1 MSPGLREK
9 LVAEKKAKLS
19 PQVRATLDIPA
30 AKRTPAQSEAAYTAL
45 NETAVSDREV
55 AERIAK
61 EHPEKSKQ
69 VLQLASELD
78 RETLRLRYTINY
90 KSDSNYDY
98 WQMRAKLE
106 QTPDALAA
114 REAMFRASRTFREG
128 DPFGAKKLYEEG
140 FAKWRKVFDAFP
152 ESIDSESS
160 TGDDLIQYILQYRN
174 VLDQM
179 DEELDRSLPALGRD
193 RALRHRAKAQGR
205 ADGAHEAGSKTRKRP
220 ATRKRRQL
228 LQKSPQRRRRI
239 VAAFSAE
246 ICHICLIAI
255 FARFSAVFAAHI
267 VVRHFAFGIAGL
279 LVDTTR
285 RDRLCR
291 CFCRI
296 APCCAAG
303 WLRRA
308 VPASG
313 SC

>member
-1 MSPGLREK
+1 M
-9 LVAEKKAKLS
+9 
-19 PQVRATLDIPA
+19 
-30 AKRTPAQSEAAYTAL
+30 

-90 KSDSNYDY
+90 KADSNYDY

-152 ESIDSESS
+152 ESITSESS

-179 DEELDRSLPALGRD
+179 DEELTDDFPLWDVIERFDTEQKLKEELTAHMKRIEDKKKAGDAKTPTTAPEKPA
-193 RALRHRAKAQGR
+193 APAAK
-205 ADGAHEAGSKTRKRP
+205 
-220 ATRKRRQL
+220 
-228 LQKSPQRRRRI
+228 
-239 VAAFSAE
+239 
-246 ICHICLIAI
+246 
-255 FARFSAVFAAHI
+255 
-267 VVRHFAFGIAGL
+267 
-279 LVDTTR
+279 
-285 RDRLCR
+285 
-291 CFCRI
+291 
-296 APCCAAG
+296 
-303 WLRRA
+303 
-308 VPASG
+308 
-313 SC
+313 